1 MRKAG
6 DKQHFLNDILSYDP
20 TVIDSVAV
28 AKLLFESIKTV
39 NEQFNS
45 HCIKLW
51 PMFVDTLVSDHFTV
65 FENLVKFCAEHASKD
80 QIAPLLEVLVTKIL
94 DQSSDSSKKDR
105 LLECVIL
112 IVDHQSGKMLKS
124 LDQIWKIFEISY
136 EEFESHDVVL
146 KLIKSVLKCDK
157 LLKTKEQGEK
167 LSEIVLGTSEIALE
181 VKLEFISEFSEDDVF
196 DEFLLKPYL
205 FMIQTNI
212 ASHHDQLVRHLSE
225 VIVTRDP
232 LPDAAEQ
239 SMSWSP
245 PCLDLVIVK
254 ELRSINNKEK
264 FSNIILENLN
274 KDQSSSDILNSSI
287 CLASLKPVSTKIFED
302 KLRSIISDISE
313 NGDAEKFS
321 ILPHLITIFT
331 SKIKSEESI
340 LNVID
345 FNVVVEKFLGNPS
358 SESLLQTLNYVL
370 NSSSEGVTTD
380 KDKSTRLLEC
390 LSRNLSSSNSGIRKM
405 CLQSIIALLPNLGK
419 KVYKQISETQM
430 SLMEVFN
437 CLLHAENSP
446 ENLSSYKEK
455 LNTLE
460 RIEFSRISGV
470 FRDEFEFLNVAPLY
484 YLLGLLYTNFTL
496 LWAPVMELIGSYGN
510 GLKMETFWPVFAD
523 KLVLADCNIQK
534 VIDNVKINKID
545 NSSRTDYVSYRN
557 HLWEVLGKFSKVAE
571 IKNGEL
577 VPLFLDNF
585 MKIEYLEIRKLAE
598 DKEIESNNKSLI
610 QSTIKSLL
618 SHLNVFAKFQNLKSL
633 HRSRDMRELANNLLC
648 HKLASVQNVALDI
661 LVAYKLK
668 FLLPYKL
675 NLRKFL
681 DDKDFKAELLAFP
694 LAGDD
699 CQIKAEMQLEICLS
713 ERVTIY

>member
-1 MRKAG
+1 
-6 DKQHFLNDILSYDP
+6 
-20 TVIDSVAV
+20 
-28 AKLLFESIKTV
+28 
-39 NEQFNS
+39 
-45 HCIKLW
+45 
-51 PMFVDTLVSDHFTV
+51 
-65 FENLVKFCAEHASKD
+65 
-80 QIAPLLEVLVTKIL
+80 
-94 DQSSDSSKKDR
+94 
-105 LLECVIL
+105 
-112 IVDHQSGKMLKS
+112 
-124 LDQIWKIFEISY
+124 
-136 EEFESHDVVL
+136 
-146 KLIKSVLKCDK
+146 
-157 LLKTKEQGEK
+157 
-167 LSEIVLGTSEIALE
+167 
-181 VKLEFISEFSEDDVF
+181 
-196 DEFLLKPYL
+196 
-205 FMIQTNI
+205 
-212 ASHHDQLVRHLSE
+212 
-225 VIVTRDP
+225 
-232 LPDAAEQ
+232 
-239 SMSWSP
+239 
-245 PCLDLVIVK
+245 
-254 ELRSINNKEK
+254 
-264 FSNIILENLN
+264 
-274 KDQSSSDILNSSI
+274 
-287 CLASLKPVSTKIFED
+287 
-302 KLRSIISDISE
+302 
-313 NGDAEKFS
+313 
-321 ILPHLITIFT
+321 
-331 SKIKSEESI
+331 
-340 LNVID
+340 
-345 FNVVVEKFLGNPS
+345 
-358 SESLLQTLNYVL
+358 
-370 NSSSEGVTTD
+370 
-380 KDKSTRLLEC
+380 
-390 LSRNLSSSNSGIRKM
+390 M

-534 VIDNVKINKID
+534 VIENVKINKTDI
-545 NSSRTDYVSYRN
+545 SSRTDYVSYRN